1 MKYALLLPLLFILPA
16 CGSFS
21 NVVEAIRDG
30 REIVRDL
37 RETYED
43 LKPVVEEIVG
53 DVKDAAELYENIK
66 DEMSSIKDDLKELDA
81 EAFAQ
86 ADKDGDGELDWLER
100 IAYYLLIGGGSLE
113 IGRRK
118 LKALREAAANNGA
131 APAA

>member
-1 MKYALLLPLLFILPA
+1 MRYAILLPLLFILPA

-21 NVVEAIRDG
+21 NIVEAIRDG
-30 REIVRDL
+30 REIARDI
-37 RETYED
+37 RETYDE
-43 LKPVVEEIVG
+43 LKPVVEDIVD

-66 DEMSSIKDDLKELDA
+66 DEMSTIRDDLKELDA

-86 ADKDGDGELDWLER
+86 ADKDGDGKLDWLER

-118 LKALREAAANNGA
+118 LKALREAAANGA